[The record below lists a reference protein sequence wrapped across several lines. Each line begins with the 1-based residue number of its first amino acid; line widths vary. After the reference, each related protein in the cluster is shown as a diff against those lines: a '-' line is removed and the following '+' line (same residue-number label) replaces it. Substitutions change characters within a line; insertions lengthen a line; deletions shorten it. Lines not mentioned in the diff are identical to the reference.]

1 MPPNTI
7 PTKSR
12 NEPTAAKIGAHD
24 GPGIVHAGR
33 GTRLDPLLAA
43 TRWVRSRQPPERDDQ
58 HDDDEREDRD
68 GRSAINPPQSG
79 ITNWA
84 VKSRM

>member
-24 GPGIVHAGR
+24 GPGMCTPAGAR
-33 GTRLDPLLAA
+33 GSTRCLPRRAGCA
-43 TRWVRSRQPPERDDQ
+43 RASRQNVTISTTMTSAKIAT
-58 HDDDEREDRD
+58 